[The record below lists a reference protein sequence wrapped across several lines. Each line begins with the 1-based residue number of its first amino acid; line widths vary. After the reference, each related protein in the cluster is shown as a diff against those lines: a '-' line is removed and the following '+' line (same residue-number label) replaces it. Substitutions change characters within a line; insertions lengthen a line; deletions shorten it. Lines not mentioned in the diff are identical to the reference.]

1 MREKTGILHLIL
13 IAMTLASLTTP
24 RIIEVT
30 TANVQ
35 LVIRSVTNLHLLLN
49 SPSCPHSQTYADHYL
64 SINTQSTIGIANCDQ
79 DQALCQYLNVT
90 HYPTLLL
97 VSSQEVKQLN

>member
-1 MREKTGILHLIL
+1 MVQKTGILHLML
-13 IAMTLASLTTP
+13 IVMTLVGLTTP

-49 SPSCPHSQTYADHYL
+49 SPSCPHSQTYADRYL
-64 SINTQSTIGIANCDQ
+64 SINTQ
-79 DQALCQYLNVT
+79 
-90 HYPTLLL
+90 
-97 VSSQEVKQLN
+97 